1 MGIGGN
7 LLSWIK
13 SWLLNRRQRA
23 RVKDSFIDWE
33 RIESGIPQSS
43 VLGPLFFFLYICDL
57 NLETLDDPKIL
68 SMVLK
73 YVDYTKIISR
83 ISKLEDMEEK
93 QRILNHVYRWQSLN
107 NIEWNRGKFVKL
119 YSGPK
124 DISENSFLFTS
135 SYTDLIEQVDS
146 TRDLGIQVDLGCT
159 CKIQRKMV
167 MSKA

>member
-13 SWLLNRRQRA
+13 SWLLNRRQRV

-33 RIESGIPQSS
+33 RIESGIPQGL

-73 YVDYTKIISR
+73 YVDYAKIISR
-83 ISKLEDMEEK
+83 ISKLEDMEEM
-93 QRILNHVYRWQSLN
+93 QRILNHIYRWQSLN

-124 DISENSFLFTS
+124 DVSENSFLS
-135 SYTDLIEQVDS
+135 HLPILIQLS
-146 TRDLGIQVDLGCT
+146 GWNQQGILGSRWIQGVPVRYRG
-159 CKIQRKMV
+159 RW
-167 MSKA
+167 